1 MKAYNVEHDK
11 EILNHPCINASIFI
25 LLPIIYKWRFLK
37 CTCIKVLDDV
47 YVCVFLVFMSF
58 AKVHVIFIK
67 IQKSNTVLQQN
78 ARDKHSIHYTLQ

>member
-1 MKAYNVEHDK
+1 MRLSG
-11 EILNHPCINASIFI
+11 IL
-25 LLPIIYKWRFLK
+25 
-37 CTCIKVLDDV
+37 
-47 YVCVFLVFMSF
+47 SF

>member
-1 MKAYNVEHDK
+1 MY
-11 EILNHPCINASIFI
+11 L
-25 LLPIIYKWRFLK
+25 YKR
-37 CTCIKVLDDV
+37 LDDV

-78 ARDKHSIHYTLQ
+78 ARDTGKHSIHYTLQ